1 MHISKF
7 DPRLDELL
15 NSEQVVLRSDS
26 GAIVASE
33 QDLEHCECSLLQV
46 SFKEWF
52 KNSQIFPRKS
62 ENLFVK

>member
-1 MHISKF
+1 MHISKY

-33 QDLEHCECSLLQV
+33 QDLDDCECSFLHV
-46 SFKEWF
+46 SFKESF
-52 KNSQIFPRKS
+52 KNYQIFLS
-62 ENLFVK
+62 QA

>member
-15 NSEQVVLRSDS
+15 KSEEVVLRSDS

-33 QDLEHCECSLLQV
+33 QDLEACQSSFLQV

-52 KNSQIFPRKS
+52 KNS
-62 ENLFVK
+62 

>member
-15 NSEQVVLRSDS
+15 KSEEVVLRSDS

-33 QDLEHCECSLLQV
+33 EDLHNCECSFLQV

-52 KNSQIFPRKS
+52 KNYQIFLS
-62 ENLFVK
+62 QA